1 MTTSEPQAGR
11 RDDGDDHRTFGQRI
25 RDAVLGDPEETRD
38 GPDVREVPPAHA
50 GYGERAASG
59 AGPTGP
65 GTTGDGGWGAAA
77 AESGQGAGSS
87 AGYAEPPR
95 AEVGRDRGP
104 APDTDRGYASSEWAT
119 REHGPGGVVP
129 DPVRDDVRQDT
140 APRDVGAAPGD
151 RDLVT
156 SSYDPDRDTGYDPQA
171 AGTAMTGAPGAGAA
185 AGDRDFVTRSYDPDR
200 DTGYDPQAAGTAMS
214 GPTGD
219 TRGYDTRDYE
229 PTRDTG
235 YVDEDRVDTD
245 RATGHRDADY
255 DTGRVDAD
263 HDTGRVDAGG
273 HRGAAAAA
281 AGAAAAGGSAAVA
294 GLVAPHERRDDDRA
308 GARFSEVDDTATVE
322 PTGTGRATPDTQ
334 PVAHPSGD
342 VGSDRRAEAVADE
355 TTGSGGRERLL
366 SSDRAREYTTRW
378 DALKGDF
385 VDEPR
390 RAVAQAD
397 GLVGELLD
405 EIQRVF
411 ADQRRDLEQG
421 FDHDQASTEDLRLA
435 LRRYRSFFDRLLSF

>member
-11 RDDGDDHRTFGQRI
+11 RDDGGEHRTIGQRI

-38 GPDVREVPPAHA
+38 DDPGVRGPDRGGPDQRRPEQGYTDQRHTEQGQPEQGYTDQRFAEQGHPADARGGGHA
-50 GYGERAASG
+50 TPG

-65 GTTGDGGWGAAA
+65 GTADDGWAAA
-77 AESGQGAGSS
+77 TAGAGQGVGSTAGHPEPQRAD
-87 AGYAEPPR
+87 AG
-95 AEVGRDRGP
+95 
-104 APDTDRGYASSEWAT
+104 PD
-119 REHGPGGVVP
+119 REHASYAPPTHGYVQDGAVP

-140 APRDVGAAPGD
+140 TPRDVGAAPAD

-171 AGTAMTGAPGAGAA
+171 AGTAMSGPS
-185 AGDRDFVTRSYDPDR
+185 GDTRDHDPRDLVTSSYDPDR

-219 TRGYDTRDYE
+219 TRDQDPREYNTHDYD

-235 YVDEDRVDTD
+235 YVGEGRGDAD

-255 DTGRVDAD
+255 DTGRVDA
-263 HDTGRVDAGG
+263 GRVDT
-273 HRGAAAAA
+273 
-281 AGAAAAGGSAAVA
+281 
-294 GLVAPHERRDDDRA
+294 
-308 GARFSEVDDTATVE
+308 RFSDVDDTSTVE
-322 PTGTGRATPDTQ
+322 PTGTGRATPDTR
-334 PVAHPSGD
+334 PDPHASGD
-342 VGSDRRAEAVADE
+342 AGSERRAEAVADE

-366 SSDRAREYTTRW
+366 SSDRARDYTARW

-421 FDHDQASTEDLRLA
+421 LDHDQASTEDLRLA